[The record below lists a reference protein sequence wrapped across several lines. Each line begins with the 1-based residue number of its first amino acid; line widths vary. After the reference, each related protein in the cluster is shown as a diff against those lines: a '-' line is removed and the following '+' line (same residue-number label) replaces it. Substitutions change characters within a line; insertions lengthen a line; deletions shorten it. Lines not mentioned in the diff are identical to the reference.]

1 MSLDL
6 HLEIVDVMLEHIPN
20 HSTDAIEDVVQ
31 LLVENG
37 HDAEEIANATTNVEV
52 KRVLQDYTEEVDV
65 DEDSDDYEE
74 EYDWNE

>member
-37 HDAEEIANATTNVEV
+37 YDAEEIANATTNVEV